1 MGVKGM
7 WAQNATALTV
17 LIMINMAV
25 SMTGEVVWIVVAALS
40 LLVAMYL
47 CFRQGMGIGH
57 KACGVSSTIEGAR
70 RAGEDVYAQLDE
82 AYLSQAWSTQTG
94 VRGLLIS
101 ALIPYAVGGIYII
114 LALLK
119 LDVPATVARVAAW
132 ILSVPYWPFIMHWHE
147 SFVELT
153 PMIGA
158 MLLITP
164 FVLPLCTFLGYL
176 QGAKLWARTEEAMKQ
191 GRRRAKA
198 NARVGKKWV
207 PQPKK
212 PEI

>member
-1 MGVKGM
+1 M
-7 WAQNATALTV
+7 
-17 LIMINMAV
+17 
-25 SMTGEVVWIVVAALS
+25 
-40 LLVAMYL
+40 
-47 CFRQGMGIGH
+47 
-57 KACGVSSTIEGAR
+57 
-70 RAGEDVYAQLDE
+70 
-82 AYLSQAWSTQTG
+82 
-94 VRGLLIS
+94 
-101 ALIPYAVGGIYII
+101 GGIYII

-176 QGAKLWARTEEAMKQ
+176 QGPKLWARTEEAMKQ